1 MKKLLLLFLSF
12 GMMLNGAFGE
22 AKKSKVAKSAPIMLD
37 WQGRDDGIGI
47 PNWLKFVA
55 ENDKQ
60 KIVNEFGLEDY
71 MVWIFDVRGDNLE
84 FLESWTDKVELQSNV
99 AQSISMEVGRATRA
113 ALHSQENMSDAKI
126 SKAIEDVAT
135 VFSSVR
141 VKGLERFAACWIK
154 TGIGKQGAKNASAK
168 NRDASYVYYAVW
180 GVPKNSFKRQLDA
193 AMKSLPESTAQDPI
207 LMNMIV
213 ASIERTI
220 SDDAAANLEGTAYSD
235 VK

>member
-12 GMMLNGAFGE
+12 GMMSNGAFGE
-22 AKKSKVAKSAPIMLD
+22 AKKSKAAKSAPTMLD

-99 AQSISMEVGRATRA
+99 AQSISMEVGRTTRA

-154 TGIGKQGAKNASAK
+154 TGIGKQGAKN
-168 NRDASYVYYAVW
+168 RDTSYVYYAVW

-193 AMKSLPESTAQDPI
+193 AMKSFPESTAQDPI

-220 SDDAAANLEGTAYSD
+220 SDDAAASLEGTAYSD

>member
-22 AKKSKVAKSAPIMLD
+22 AKKSKAAKSAPIMLD

-135 VFSSVR
+135 VLSSVR
-141 VKGLERFAACWIK
+141 VKGLERFASCWIK
-154 TGIGKQGAKNASAK
+154 TGIGKQGAK

-193 AMKSLPESTAQDPI
+193 AMKSLPESTAQDPL

-220 SDDAAANLEGTAYSD
+220 SDDAAASLEGTAYSD